1 MKITRIHGRM
11 ILDSRGRPT
20 VEAEVTVDGG
30 AVGRAAVPSGA
41 STGKYEAV
49 ERRDGGQAWQ
59 GLGVSGA
66 VEAVNGE
73 IAVALVG
80 QDCRHQSALDAAL
93 QQLDGTPNKGRLGAN
108 AILAVSLACAKAAA
122 EAANQPL
129 YRYIAKLAGQKA
141 VSLPRPM
148 VNVLNGGQHA
158 VGSTDVQEIMIVPVG
173 ATSVHQAVQMSAE
186 VFYALGGILRKHSL
200 STTVGDE
207 GGYAPSFKGSLPEAL
222 DVLLAS
228 IKAAGYEAGREVAVA
243 LDVAASEL
251 VREGVYVVDG
261 ETRTAEQMVAWYGQ
275 LIEQYPIISIED
287 GLGEDDWSGWVQL
300 QQKLGDAVQLVGD
313 DLFVTNTKL
322 LQKGITE
329 QCANAILIKPN
340 QIGTLTETIAAV
352 QMAQAA
358 GWRTIISHRSGETSD
373 TTIAHLAVGLNAGQI
388 KCGSMSRTER
398 MAKYNELLR
407 IEEQEPGLTLRGP
420 AKLLQ

>member
-1 MKITRIHGRM
+1 
-11 ILDSRGRPT
+11 
-20 VEAEVTVDGG
+20 
-30 AVGRAAVPSGA
+30 
-41 STGKYEAV
+41 
-49 ERRDGGQAWQ
+49 
-59 GLGVSGA
+59 
-66 VEAVNGE
+66 
-73 IAVALVG
+73 
-80 QDCRHQSALDAAL
+80 
-93 QQLDGTPNKGRLGAN
+93 
-108 AILAVSLACAKAAA
+108 
-122 EAANQPL
+122 
-129 YRYIAKLAGQKA
+129 
-141 VSLPRPM
+141 
-148 VNVLNGGQHA
+148 
-158 VGSTDVQEIMIVPVG
+158 
-173 ATSVHQAVQMSAE
+173 
-186 VFYALGGILRKHSL
+186 
-200 STTVGDE
+200 
-207 GGYAPSFKGSLPEAL
+207 
-222 DVLLAS
+222 
-228 IKAAGYEAGREVAVA
+228 
-243 LDVAASEL
+243 
-251 VREGVYVVDG
+251 VYVVDG